1 MMSLVLRDLM
11 LEFLTPSV
19 NALLVTLFNL
29 IDLDFDT
36 RI

>member
-1 MMSLVLRDLM
+1 MMSLVLGDLM
-11 LEFLTPSV
+11 LEFLTLSV

-36 RI
+36 WI